1 MIVKNIT
8 LVCVSSIAA
17 WLHLLR
23 RCVIHCVLSQKII
36 LFSSTMKIKLFSIKI
51 SMKFLSFF
59 IKNKKWRKEWIL
71 WNFWGL
77 IYCALFFSEK
87 KIKKWATRG
96 LPYSAQPPPE
106 VCIFF
111 EKGPVEALFGL
122 VWGGYPL
129 FIIKKGAKNDWNFAR
144 PKKKCFLKVLK
155 MHIFRV
161 FQGSVSLIGVDMIPV
176 TPRGNFHFFYKKIK
190 IKFLWKFYVKIIMKI
205 S

>member
-1 MIVKNIT
+1 
-8 LVCVSSIAA
+8 
-17 WLHLLR
+17 
-23 RCVIHCVLSQKII
+23 
-36 LFSSTMKIKLFSIKI
+36 
-51 SMKFLSFF
+51 MKFS
-59 IKNKKWRKEWIL
+59 WI
-71 WNFWGL
+71 

-122 VWGGYPL
+122 VWGGYPPIL
-129 FIIKKGAKNDWNFAR
+129 IKKGAKNDWIFAR
-144 PKKKCFLKVLK
+144 PKKKCFLMVLK

-205 S
+205 SWKCYKIFLWKFHEIFMKNIYENNL

>member
-1 MIVKNIT
+1 VYDC
-8 LVCVSSIAA
+8 LSSIAA

-23 RCVIHCVLSQKII
+23 RCTLRCRVSEKII

-51 SMKFLSFF
+51 SMKFLYNFS
-59 IKNKKWRKEWIL
+59 NKKNYAKRVIFSHFYE
-71 WNFWGL
+71 N

-87 KIKKWATRG
+87 KLKKWATRG

-129 FIIKKGAKNDWNFAR
+129 ILIKKGAKNDWIFVR

-155 MHIFRV
+155 MHIFSV
-161 FQGSVSLIGVDMIPV
+161 FWGSVSLIGVDMIPV
-176 TPRGNFHFFYKKIK
+176 TPRGNFHFFMKK
-190 IKFLWKFYVKIIMKI
+190 
-205 S
+205 